1 MRIATFRAKKAMVF
15 TLALMIV
22 LGFYCVGAS
31 VYAAGERFVLVSHAP
46 DSDSWWNTIKNAIK
60 IAGEQMDVKVEYRN
74 PPTGDL
80 ADMARIVEQAVAS
93 NPNGLIVTIADFDV
107 LSGPIEKAVRK
118 GIPVITINSGTHE
131 QSRKLGAL
139 LHVGQPE
146 YDAGKGA
153 GLRAKAGG
161 VTKFLCVNHY
171 ITNPASVERCTG
183 FADGLG
189 VELGNQMIDSGIDP
203 GEIKNKVIAYLRANP
218 DTNGILTL
226 GPNSAHPTIAALE
239 TMKLNGKIFM
249 GTFDLSGEIA
259 AAIKEGTIAF
269 AIDQQP
275 YLQGYLPVVILTNL
289 TRYGVVPGNNINSG
303 PGFVTKKNI
312 ALVEKLAGEYQ
323 IIRLERKRQAAG
335 DAGETRCQPVCYRM
349 IKLLYA
355 GSRRQSC
362 PLLLHLPKLRSP
374 PAGTP

>member
-1 MRIATFRAKKAMVF
+1 M
-15 TLALMIV
+15 V
-22 LGFYCVGAS
+22 LGFFGLGTS

-60 IAGEQMDVKVEYRN
+60 VASEQMDVKVEYRN

-107 LSGPIEKAVRK
+107 LSGPIEKAIKK

-153 GLRAKAGG
+153 GLRAKDSG

-189 VELGNQMIDSGIDP
+189 VELGKQMIDSGVDP

-226 GPNSAHPTIAALE
+226 GPNSAHPTLAALD
-239 TMKLNGKIFM
+239 TMKLSGKIFM

-259 AAIKEGTIAF
+259 AAVKKGTIAF

-289 TRYGVVPGNNINSG
+289 ARYGVVPGNNINSG

-312 ALVEKLAGEYQ
+312 ALVEKLAGEY
-323 IIRLERKRQAAG
+323 R
-335 DAGETRCQPVCYRM
+335 
-349 IKLLYA
+349 
-355 GSRRQSC
+355 
-362 PLLLHLPKLRSP
+362 
-374 PAGTP
+374 